1 MFSGII
7 YGEPRSQQSLHQ
19 ISLKIFNTVSSEGLK
34 SLVPMGT
41 WSTELNSL
49 SHPTPKASSSHTL
62 INLENILSQQ
72 LISQYIA
79 LQAV

>member
-1 MFSGII
+1 M
-7 YGEPRSQQSLHQ
+7 E
-19 ISLKIFNTVSSEGLK
+19 
-34 SLVPMGT
+34 T
-41 WSTELNSL
+41 WSTELTSI

-79 LQAV
+79 LQAVWTTAKAAITQVYSYLSININLIAVFNK